1 MKLEYVHFFS
11 GSLIETNYIATKLS
25 EYRLK
30 YIIRDEQKSAN
41 LAGFGIPNYL
51 FSHKVYITKND
62 FEMAKKICKK

>member
-1 MKLEYVHFFS
+1 MKSDYVHFFS
-11 GSLIETNYIATKLS
+11 GSFIETNYIATKLS

-51 FSHKVYITKND
+51 FSHKIYITKND
-62 FEMAKKICKK
+62 FEMAKKICKN

>member
-1 MKLEYVHFFS
+1 MKSEYVLFFS
-11 GSLIETNYIATKLS
+11 GSFIETNYIATKLS

-51 FSHKVYITKND
+51 FSHKIYITKND
-62 FEMAKKICKK
+62 FEMAKKICKN